1 MARIKRVAAMLAV
14 LALPVIAAF
23 VVLTF
28 VPGAPPP
35 TVPVVVRIGE
45 SLQPTTSRTTPPPAT
60 SAPPTSSTP
69 SPTPLPPPPPIGDDS
84 DDGDDSDNDGGG
96 DDDG

>member
-1 MARIKRVAAMLAV
+1 MARIKRIAAMLAV

-23 VVLTF
+23 VALSF

-45 SLQPTTSRTTPPPAT
+45 SLQPTMSTTTPPPAT
-60 SAPPTSSTP
+60 SSTSSTP
-69 SPTPLPPPPPIGDDS
+69 PPTPLPPPPPIDDDDDDDEGGS
-84 DDGDDSDNDGGG
+84 DDG
-96 DDDG
+96 

>member
-1 MARIKRVAAMLAV
+1 MIRIKRVATMLAV

-23 VVLTF
+23 VVLSF

-45 SLQPTTSRTTPPPAT
+45 SLQPTTSRSTPPPAP
-60 SAPPTSSTP
+60 APFTSTP
-69 SPTPLPPPPPIGDDS
+69 SPTRLPPPPPI
-84 DDGDDSDNDGGG
+84 DGDADDDGG